1 MSWKEAKAMF
11 DELDKQIAKEE
22 GANSTPVERAARY
35 TAIAI
40 ISLIVFGAL
49 IWGVWLLEY

>member
-1 MSWKEAKAMF
+1 MF
-11 DELDKQIAKEE
+11 DELDKQIAKDESSDST
-22 GANSTPVERAARY
+22 GAERAARY
-35 TAIAI
+35 TAVAI